1 MITRLPI
8 SAVKILESI
17 HNKGPMSPRDI
28 SSSTEIP
35 LRTVSF
41 GLKRLIGHGF
51 VKKTAN
57 LLDMRFPLYSL
68 NQDELQKMFRTEKSN
83 PLMRIMPS
91 VFDWKKT
98 A

>member
-17 HNKGPMSPRDI
+17 HKKGPMSPRDI
-28 SSSTEIP
+28 SSSAEIP

-41 GLKRLIGHGF
+41 GLKRLVGHGF

-68 NQDELQKMFRTEKSN
+68 NRDELQKMFRTEKSN
-83 PLMRIMPS
+83 PLMRILPS

>member
-17 HNKGPMSPRDI
+17 HSKGPMSPKEI
-28 SSSTEIP
+28 SSSAEIP

-41 GLKRLIGHGF
+41 SLRRLIRIGF

-68 NQDELQKMFRTEKSN
+68 NRDELQKMSRIEKSN
-83 PLMRIMPS
+83 PLMKIIPS
-91 VFDWKKT
+91 IFDWKKT